1 MNTLTIKSVV
11 TLTVIGDSAAYGI
24 GDEVGGSPRGW
35 AWYLSQLFYDQ
46 CAYQNFSRP
55 GAQSAEVLELQL
67 PRALATEPDICA
79 VIVGGNDLLRNGFSP
94 KNLQENLRETCAQ
107 LMEIGSEVVMI
118 ELHDPNQLL
127 RLPRL
132 LKRVLRRRVESVNN
146 VYYQIADE
154 LDVLLIRTRAIP
166 DVHSLKN
173 WHIDRMHPGP
183 HGHQILAREM
193 AEKLRRR
200 GWSLRLPIVEDRKR
214 ESSRKQLKWLI
225 ANGVPWFAKRSFDLL
240 PAALILMAIEFLRVI
255 YEIITLQSD
264 SRPLSVQSFEVKTA
278 GSRNLGAFGAFRS

>member
-1 MNTLTIKSVV
+1 MNTLTIKSAV

-24 GDEVGGSPRGW
+24 GDEADGAPRGW

-46 CAYQNFSRP
+46 CLYENFARP
-55 GAQSAEVLELQL
+55 GAQSSEVLDVQL
-67 PRALATEPDICA
+67 PKALLTEPDICA

-94 KNLQENLRETCAQ
+94 KKLQENLRSTCAQ

-183 HGHQILAREM
+183 HGHQLLAREM
-193 AEKLRRR
+193 AENLRRR
-200 GWSLRLPIVEDRKR
+200 GWSLRLPIIEDRKR
-214 ESSRKQLKWLI
+214 ENSPKQLRWLI

-240 PAALILMAIEFLRVI
+240 PAALVLMAIEFVRVI
-255 YEIITLQSD
+255 CEFLVTGSG
-264 SRPLSVQSFEVKTA
+264 SRPLSSN
-278 GSRNLGAFGAFRS
+278 GSQARSEDLRNLGAFGAFKS